1 MAAAT
6 SSSAP
11 KLTLLQAGPPLTLV
25 HKVEAL
31 SAELGLTSTAI
42 SKPAVE
48 AIAAQLGMTEA
59 IKGKPLIE
67 QVNACYAAVFSTVSD
82 PSAVTVVN
90 GTATDPAVITVVTG
104 TLVAPASVG
113 PMAAPQ
119 PTIRQPP
126 QQQIARASNMTA
138 LTGAQGGQGMLSLL
152 TAADVGLTA
161 RAAAAKLAAVSAEKV
176 AQAAASEAA
185 AVAAAAASNCTFSAS
200 GSWAN
205 TARHRRKLSPTG
217 ASGSSTGPTQVQ
229 VPGKSKQVQAARA
242 EAGAAAVKDITPA
255 AHATPAA
262 RALTAAG
269 VAEVQRVLLPRD
281 LPGRA
286 ARLQQYLTTV
296 PAPLLRQG
304 PALAHAIRRCRRAP
318 LGRSSDA

>member
-1 MAAAT
+1 
-6 SSSAP
+6 
-11 KLTLLQAGPPLTLV
+11 
-25 HKVEAL
+25 
-31 SAELGLTSTAI
+31 
-42 SKPAVE
+42 
-48 AIAAQLGMTEA
+48 MTEA

-152 TAADVGLTA
+152 TAANL
-161 RAAAAKLAAVSAEKV
+161 AAAARTAADDDPSAEEV
-176 AQAAASEAA
+176 GQTAASEAA
-185 AVAAAAASNCTFSAS
+185 AVAAVAASNCTFSAS

-229 VPGKSKQVQAARA
+229 VPGKFRQVQAARV

-262 RALTAAG
+262 RALTATG
-269 VAEVQRVLLPRD
+269 VAEVQRVLKPRD
-281 LPGRA
+281 LAQRA
-286 ARLQQYLTTV
+286 ARLQCYLSTV
-296 PAPLLRQG
+296 PAPLLRKG
-304 PALAHAIRRCRRAP
+304 PALAHAIRRCPRAP
-318 LGRSSDA
+318 LVRGSDS